1 MTSVASAAFL
11 ASLSLGDGQRQA
23 LFADSAVDLDSGAAR
38 QEGKSRRDV
47 ATVSRLFIVLFL
59 IRKMHCVFFLLHLLR
74 SGKLATLLISSLLSL
89 VGCSSF
95 SELDTSSFSSMSQ
108 SVPEF
113 GRHSLNTVTR
123 SSPELGMLTDQG
135 TSRRS
140 IAVRL
145 SDQRAFLYK
154 RGEVVAICP
163 ASTGREGYNTPV
175 GRHRVIAKDIDHR
188 SSLYGAYVRDGQ
200 VVKAGVDVRKDPKPP
215 GSVFVGAPMPY
226 YLQIAP
232 SYGLHAGHVPGYPA
246 SHGCIRLPARWAKRF
261 YHAVKVGTPVQIYR

>member
-1 MTSVASAAFL
+1 MNCAFCL
-11 ASLSLGDGQRQA
+11 
-23 LFADSAVDLDSGAAR
+23 VH
-38 QEGKSRRDV
+38 V
-47 ATVSRLFIVLFL
+47 
-59 IRKMHCVFFLLHLLR
+59 LR
-74 SGKLATLLISSLLSL
+74 SGKLVLTLLIPTMLSL
-89 VGCSSF
+89 VGCSSL
-95 SELDTSSFSSMSQ
+95 SELDTGSLASMTQ

-113 GRHSLNTVTR
+113 GRRSMNTVTR
-123 SSPELGMLTDQG
+123 SVPELGMLTDQG
-135 TSRRS
+135 TSGRS

-154 RGEVVAICP
+154 RGEVVAISP
-163 ASTGREGYNTPV
+163 ASTGREGYNTPL
-175 GRHRVIAKDIDHR
+175 GKHRVIGKDIDHR
-188 SSLYGAYVRDGQ
+188 SSIYGAYVRDGQ

-215 GSVFVGAPMPY
+215 GAVFVGAPMPY